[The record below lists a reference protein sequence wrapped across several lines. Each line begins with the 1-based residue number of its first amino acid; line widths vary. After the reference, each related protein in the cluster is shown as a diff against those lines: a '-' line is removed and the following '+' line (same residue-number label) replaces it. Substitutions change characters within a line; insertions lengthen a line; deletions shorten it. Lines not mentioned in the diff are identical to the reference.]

1 MYWILALITLKKYW
15 CTRCLRILCGKMYYS
30 FSRKKLHVGIRVYLY
45 FFFVKYASSALFLN
59 PWLGWMWYFSLD
71 SVPISRNFFFCEIE
85 KNKSKGEQQNSFS
98 WKVRSS
104 FFFFSNSF
112 FSHKFQFCHG
122 KSFYCKT
129 SSQSFTDLL
138 LLTFLKNAFG
148 FSDQVSH
155 FCSVTNSISK
165 QLQIQDEKHSE
176 IDSEFVQKNI
186 EKKGNKPF
194 LEKFTGVILYLF

>member
-1 MYWILALITLKKYW
+1 
-15 CTRCLRILCGKMYYS
+15 
-30 FSRKKLHVGIRVYLY
+30 
-45 FFFVKYASSALFLN
+45 
-59 PWLGWMWYFSLD
+59 MWYFSLD

-104 FFFFSNSF
+104 FFFLLNSF

-176 IDSEFVQKNI
+176 IDSEFLH
-186 EKKGNKPF
+186 EKYWKKRKEISSFLGKIHLCLTTTILRCNLIYRNFSRLGSQLTSGFIRSKPRTPIRMVYWRP
-194 LEKFTGVILYLF
+194 KRWHSTWKSTC

>member
-1 MYWILALITLKKYW
+1 MVRLNVILFVGLVGE
-15 CTRCLRILCGKMYYS
+15 ILLVSNLTK
-30 FSRKKLHVGIRVYLY
+30 R
-45 FFFVKYASSALFLN
+45 FFF
-59 PWLGWMWYFSLD
+59 
-71 SVPISRNFFFCEIE
+71 REIE
-85 KNKSKGEQQNSFS
+85 KKSNGKQQNSFS

-104 FFFFSNSF
+104 FFFSLLEFILLT
-112 FSHKFQFCHG
+112 HKFQFCHG

-138 LLTFLKNAFG
+138 LQTFEKNAFG

-176 IDSEFVQKNI
+176 IDSEFLH
-186 EKKGNKPF
+186 EKYWKKKKEKEIR
-194 LEKFTGVILYLF
+194 LILKKFTFVILYVLF